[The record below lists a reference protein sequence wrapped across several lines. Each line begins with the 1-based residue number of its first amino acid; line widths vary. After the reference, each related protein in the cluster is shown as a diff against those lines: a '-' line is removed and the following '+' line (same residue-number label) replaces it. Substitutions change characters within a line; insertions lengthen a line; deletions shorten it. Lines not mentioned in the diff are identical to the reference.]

1 MRPAVAAG
9 LCFTALVAISMPTSS
24 TLGQQDRPALNR
36 RGKALLS
43 QKCAMCHAIGRKDRS
58 RHSGAVPFRELASH
72 YKLDAIEEALAEGII
87 SGHPDMPELSF
98 APRDIGAIMSYL
110 RAIQRR

>member
-1 MRPAVAAG
+1 MRPAITIG
-9 LCFTALVAISMPTSS
+9 LCVTALAVISNSFGPS
-24 TLGQQDRPALNR
+24 LGQDRSALNR

-43 QKCAMCHAIGRKDRS
+43 AKCAMCHAIGRKDRS
-58 RHSGAVPFRELASH
+58 RHSGALPFRELATH
-72 YKLDAIEEALAEGII
+72 YKLNALEEALAEGII

-110 RAIQRR
+110 RGIQHR